1 MKKLLFASK
10 ILLSGAILTALPL
23 ISHAHTS
30 WCNCYCG
37 GSCNCGG
44 GGYAA
49 PLDGGISLLA
59 VAGIGYGIRKYNKNK
74 AKQSE
79 E

>member
-1 MKKLLFASK
+1 MKKVLFSSK
-10 ILLSGAILTALPL
+10 VLLSGILLVLPL
-23 ISHAHTS
+23 ASEAHTY

-37 GSCNCGG
+37 GTCNCGG

-59 VAGIGYGIRKYNKNK
+59 AAGIGYGIQKFRNNK
-74 AKQSE
+74 AKQSNK
-79 E
+79 

>member
-1 MKKLLFASK
+1 MKRVMFSSKL
-10 ILLSGAILTALPL
+10 LLSGALLLLPL
-23 ISHAHTS
+23 ISQAHTY

-37 GSCNCGG
+37 GTCNCGG

-74 AKQSE
+74 TKQSE
-79 E
+79 K